1 MNKKI
6 LRDEFLKNKGSYNI
20 SSEGATKSTK
30 IKGLSNEDIALLQ
43 MTDHEEREME
53 ERRKQVDCKRQFIYI
68 PIDRRFIGLTQKER
82 DEIKKNDPNYYW
94 NGKK

>member
-1 MNKKI
+1 MNKKS
-6 LRDEFLKNKGSYNI
+6 LRDDFLKNKGSYNI

-30 IKGLSNEDIALLQ
+30 IKGLSSEDLALLSLK
-43 MTDHEEREME
+43 DREELEME

-82 DEIKKNDPNYYW
+82 DEIKKNDPDYYW